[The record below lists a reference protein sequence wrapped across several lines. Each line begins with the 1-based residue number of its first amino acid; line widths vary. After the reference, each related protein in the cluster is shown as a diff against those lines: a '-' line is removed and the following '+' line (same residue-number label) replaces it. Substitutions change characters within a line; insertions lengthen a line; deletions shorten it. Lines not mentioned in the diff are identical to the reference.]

1 MWVVKL
7 GGSLTADAELPRWL
21 ELLTHLGSGRVAI
34 VPGGGSLADEVRRL
48 QGTWQFDDL
57 AAHNMAVLAMAQT
70 AYLMQALQSALH
82 LATDE
87 PLITGALRRGKTAL
101 WCPLN
106 QLRSAA
112 DATTNWS
119 HTSDSLALMLAE
131 RLNAERLVVVKR
143 VSAAGRSLAQLC
155 QDGVLDA
162 PFATLAQRASFPVH
176 VLASHQCDDMRS
188 LLLGQRAPPASA

>member
-7 GGSLTADAELPRWL
+7 GGSLTADAELPHWL
-21 ELLTHLGSGRVAI
+21 ELLTHLGSGRVTI
-34 VPGGGSLADEVRRL
+34 VPGGGTLADEVRRL
-48 QGTWQFDDL
+48 QNAWQFDDL

-87 PLITGALRRGKTAL
+87 QLIAGALRRGKTVL
-101 WCPLN
+101 WCPLS
-106 QLRSAA
+106 QLRSAV
-112 DATTNWS
+112 DTTTNWAF
-119 HTSDSLALMLAE
+119 TADSLALMLAE

-143 VSAAGRSLAQLC
+143 VPASGRSLAQLC

-162 PFATLAQRASFPVH
+162 PFADLAQRASFPVH
-176 VLASHQCDDMRS
+176 VLASHQCDEMRQ
-188 LLLGQRAPPASA
+188 LLLGQRTPPACA